1 MADLELLQDL
11 TWRSFYPKE
20 FHLEVAGALGPPCF
34 DDLISVN
41 KVWIK
46 FKSTKQITR
55 QISFRGNNF
64 YDYFFNFNYF

>member
-1 MADLELLQDL
+1 MLNRVKISFKPCFIAKILVKLNFAVAGLELLQDL

-41 KVWIK
+41 KV
-46 FKSTKQITR
+46 
-55 QISFRGNNF
+55 
-64 YDYFFNFNYF
+64 